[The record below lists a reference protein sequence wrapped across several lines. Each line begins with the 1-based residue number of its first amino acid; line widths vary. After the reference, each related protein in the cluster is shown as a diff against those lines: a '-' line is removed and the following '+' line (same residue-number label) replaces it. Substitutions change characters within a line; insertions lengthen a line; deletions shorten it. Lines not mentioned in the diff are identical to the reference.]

1 MPRCLLS
8 FVQAQ
13 HTRIHEGR
21 LVVPFSRL
29 PLFSSPSHVRQSAPE
44 QTDLV
49 FRSWVVGRRSC
60 CACDAR
66 TRRLA
71 ERARN
76 VGRQSSWR
84 RCCLGIALRQHSD
97 VSLGRF
103 VAVSG
108 LLAGYAFRPWPLLIN
123 RKNLVRLE
131 VPPDLLAQPEAVVPP
146 ALAGSCPN
154 RRQIVMLPAYSLD

>member
-8 FVQAQ
+8 FVQAR

-21 LVVPFSRL
+21 PVVPFSRL
-29 PLFSSPSHVRQSAPE
+29 PLFSSPSHVRHSAPE

-84 RCCLGIALRQHSD
+84 RCCLGIALRQHSSVLA
-97 VSLGRF
+97 VSVLAVLLPFLVYLQGMHTLRSHRLINSKICGAGAASGRF
-103 VAVSG
+103 PEPRALVGSRLRG
-108 LLAGYAFRPWPLLIN
+108 FLLQSA
-123 RKNLVRLE
+123 
-131 VPPDLLAQPEAVVPP
+131 
-146 ALAGSCPN
+146 SN
-154 RRQIVMLPAYSLD
+154 RRRP